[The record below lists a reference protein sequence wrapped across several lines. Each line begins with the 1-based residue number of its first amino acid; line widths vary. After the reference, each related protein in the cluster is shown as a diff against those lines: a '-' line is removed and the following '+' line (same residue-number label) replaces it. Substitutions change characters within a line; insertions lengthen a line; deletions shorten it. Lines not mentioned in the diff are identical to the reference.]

1 MEFPM
6 RLGTIL
12 GGKAWGALNDAARD
26 KRRAAEKRR
35 KDDFERKQRREVLN
49 AAGFVP
55 LKSQYPAAPAR
66 PASWGS
72 E

>member
-1 MEFPM
+1 M

-12 GGKAWGALNDAARD
+12 GGKAWGLLNDAARV
-26 KRRAAEKRR
+26 KRRDAEQRR
-35 KDDFERKQRREVLN
+35 KEDYDRRQRRAVLN

-55 LKSQYPAAPAR
+55 LKTHSAPVR

>member
-1 MEFPM
+1 M

-12 GGKAWGALNDAARD
+12 GGKAWAALNDAARD

-35 KDDFERKQRREVLN
+35 KDQYDAKQRREVLN

-55 LKSQYPAAPAR
+55 LKTAYPAAPAR